1 MAMVTDVLVLDIDD
15 GPNHASGALVGKV
28 PSAFVSRAPRLTSI
42 DGMHLPCKRTQNGT
56 AIYANP
62 SFATYGGKSTSERHE
77 SHTLTRTVEPRMKP
91 FNHLQIN
98 QIACGKEMMPVILP
112 FVKWVLFRSMVTG
125 AIADRDSPVLCI
137 SANYT
142 LGVYVL
148 HIEKV
153 SIVFRFLI
161 HAMGECVKNDVEQRK
176 YDLYRESMFT
186 IFTLVEEAKTLDVA
200 QRKLYTSFKAML
212 QTAGLQPEML
222 SCCQGANARNEGKSM
237 RGSKKASWV
246 IQTRWH
252 LTMEFVDGPEGVLKE
267 CSYSSFF
274 DLDIAN
280 FPVGLAEPNTNEYKS
295 PFHKVY
301 VDIYTKTAPRMY
313 ADMR

>member
-1 MAMVTDVLVLDIDD
+1 MAVVVGVVVIDED
-15 GPNHASGALVGKV
+15 DAPNHAPGALMGKV
-28 PSAFVSRAPRLTSI
+28 PSPFVSRASRLTSI

-62 SFATYGGKSTSERHE
+62 SFATYGGLTTSERHDDY
-77 SHTLTRTVEPRMKP
+77 TQARVVEERMKP
-91 FNHLQIN
+91 FNALQVN
-98 QIACGKEMMPVILP
+98 QIACGKDMMPIILP
-112 FVKWVLFRSMVTG
+112 FYKWILFRSMVTG
-125 AIADRDSPVLCI
+125 AIADRDSPVLFI

-148 HIEKV
+148 NIENV

-161 HAMGECVKNDVEQRK
+161 RAMGECVKNNVEKRK
-176 YDLYRESMFT
+176 YDVYREKMFT
-186 IFTLVEEAKTLDVA
+186 IFTLVGESKTLDND
-200 QRKLYTSFKAML
+200 QRKLYTSFRAML

-222 SCCQGANARNEGKSM
+222 SCCQGDDGKRAGKSM
-237 RGSKKASWV
+237 RCSKKMSWL

-252 LTMEFVDGPEGVLKE
+252 LTMEFVDGAEGVLKE

-274 DLDIAN
+274 ELDIAN

-301 VDIYTKTAPRMY
+301 VDIYTKIAPQMY